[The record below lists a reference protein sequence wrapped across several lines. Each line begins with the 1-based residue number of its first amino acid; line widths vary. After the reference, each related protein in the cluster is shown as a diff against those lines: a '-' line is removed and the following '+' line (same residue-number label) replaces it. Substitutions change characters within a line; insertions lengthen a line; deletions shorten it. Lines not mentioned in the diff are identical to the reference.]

1 MLKPIFLGGLL
12 LAACPLAAVR
22 SGRMALPQASTAHQP
37 LSQKDTTLIVSYA
50 AIGCSCAQWI
60 THLQVKEP
68 YKRRHI
74 YLEPATAQ
82 LPKAEGFWDGEHLPL
97 RLQVT
102 GHYVSQSGYPKGYSF
117 QKGKPEPAPVFQYR
131 SIKVLPTK
139 RTR

>member
-1 MLKPIFLGGLL
+1 MLKPIVLGGLL
-12 LAACPLAAVR
+12 LAAWPLAAVR
-22 SGRMALPQASTAHQP
+22 FSQMASSQTDTAQQP
-37 LSQKDTTLIVSYA
+37 VSQKDTTLVVTYA
-50 AIGCSCAQWI
+50 AISCPCAQWI
-60 THLQVKEP
+60 TNLQAKEP

-74 YLEPATAQ
+74 FLEPATAQ

-139 RTR
+139 RKR